1 VIFLKICD
9 NYLKLQLQDRH
20 VETIKRNIE
29 MLKERGVDSHKKNQ
43 TKTNGEKKKTLQKDK
58 KNKNKIKKIKREAG
72 NIFVLLTEGDNVY
85 IFMKQLV

>member
-1 VIFLKICD
+1 MIFLKICD

-43 TKTNGEKKKTLQKDK
+43 TKTNGEKKKHYK
-58 KNKNKIKKIKREAG
+58 KIKKIK
-72 NIFVLLTEGDNVY
+72 I
-85 IFMKQLV
+85 K

>member
-29 MLKERGVDSHKKNQ
+29 MLKERGVDSHKRKPNKN
-43 TKTNGEKKKTLQKDK
+43 KWRKKKHYK
-58 KNKNKIKKIKREAG
+58 KIKKIK
-72 NIFVLLTEGDNVY
+72 I
-85 IFMKQLV
+85 K